1 MGVVLRYHR
10 GKSRAPWRIR
20 TTGARER
27 AGWIAL
33 AARILRSR
41 AHLRDELTTS
51 LILRLAAESA
61 RRMND
66 QAIADRELHERNPG
80 AGMLETSGKLFQ
92 LAERLTLWENA
103 HL

>member
-1 MGVVLRYHR
+1 MKVVLRYHR
-10 GKSRAPWRIR
+10 RKSKAPWRIR
-20 TTGARER
+20 TTGAPEW

-33 AARILRSR
+33 AARIPRSR

-66 QAIADRELHERNPG
+66 QAIADRALHERNPG
-80 AGMLETSGKLFQ
+80 TGMLKTSGKLFQ